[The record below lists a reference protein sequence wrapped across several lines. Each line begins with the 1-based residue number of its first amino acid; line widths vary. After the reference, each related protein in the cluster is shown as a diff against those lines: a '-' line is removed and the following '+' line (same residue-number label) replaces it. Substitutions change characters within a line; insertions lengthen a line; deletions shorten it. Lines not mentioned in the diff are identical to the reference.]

1 MKGFTMKKKQELI
14 SVSAFGLYT
23 PGLVALITNKIFE
36 MDGNIVDVEENCR
49 RGLFSIFLVVDFST
63 SKQTITRIMASL
75 GKIQE
80 ETGIKI
86 ILDRYDDKS
95 AFLPSQRESHLVT
108 IIGVDQPGII
118 ARVSS
123 LFHTYRITI
132 EKCRMIARGAFFS
145 MEMVIDTSTM
155 RHDPDL
161 SHDACI
167 KKVKSDL
174 KILCTEIDQSV
185 VIQSGNIHKRSKKL
199 VVFDVESSLVQQ
211 TSLKKFIQTING
223 RMHPGKPD
231 TDRQNERDNQMAL
244 LVENAK
250 RLKGLSADDLEK
262 YIDILQ
268 LNPGTFE
275 LIKILKSMGFKIAL
289 LSSGFNF
296 FIKRIFETAGI
307 DYAFSNTLEIDS
319 SGLFTGKLEQP
330 IITNDT
336 KKELLEFIIQNENIR
351 REQVIAVGDGS
362 KSSHF
367 IKNVGLSIALK
378 PEDPN
383 IITDG
388 VLSNDQLLN
397 VLYCLGIPK
406 EELNRYLAE

>member
-1 MKGFTMKKKQELI
+1 MKAKQKLI
-14 SVSAFGLYT
+14 SVSAFGPYT

-36 MDGNIVDVEENCR
+36 MEGNIVDVEENCR

-63 SKQTITRIMASL
+63 SKHTTERIISIL
-75 GKIQE
+75 SEIQE

-86 ILDRYDDKS
+86 ILARYDDKA
-95 AFLPSQRESHLVT
+95 AFLPSQHESHLVT

-118 ARVSS
+118 AKVSS
-123 LFHTYRITI
+123 LFHRYSVTI

-145 MEMVIDTSTM
+145 MEVVIDTSTM
-155 RHDPDL
+155 LDNPEI
-161 SHDACI
+161 SHDAGI
-167 KKVKSDL
+167 KKMKTEL
-174 KILCTEIDQSV
+174 RKLCTEIDQSV
-185 VIQSGNIHKRSKKL
+185 VIQSGDIYQRSKKL

-211 TSLKKFIQTING
+211 ASLKKFIKTING
-223 RMHPGKPD
+223 RMQISNDVCGPRETVDG
-231 TDRQNERDNQMAL
+231 QEEAL
-244 LVENAK
+244 VDNAK

-296 FIKRIFETAGI
+296 FIKIIFETAGV
-307 DYAFSNTLEIDS
+307 DYAFSNTLEIDET
-319 SGLFTGKLEQP
+319 GIFTGNLEQP

-336 KKELLEFIIQNENIR
+336 KEELLEFIMQNENIR
-351 REQVIAVGDGS
+351 SEQIIAVGDGS
-362 KSSHF
+362 KASHF

-378 PEDPN
+378 PENPSVM
-383 IITDG
+383 TDG

-406 EELNRYLAE
+406 EELSKYLSG

>member
-1 MKGFTMKKKQELI
+1 MKTKQKLI
-14 SVSAFGLYT
+14 SVSAFGPYT

-36 MDGNIVDVEENCR
+36 MEGNIVDVEENCR
-49 RGLFSIFLVVDFST
+49 RGLFSIFLVVDFSA
-63 SKQTITRIMASL
+63 SKHSLDSIITRLSEVQ
-75 GKIQE
+75 KKTE
-80 ETGIKI
+80 IKI
-86 ILDRYDDKS
+86 ILDRYDQKT
-95 AFLPSQRESHLVT
+95 ALLPSQRESHLVT

-118 ARVSS
+118 AKVSS

-145 MEMVIDTSTM
+145 MEVVIDTSTM
-155 RHDPDL
+155 NDTPGM
-161 SHDACI
+161 SHDTCV
-167 KKVKSDL
+167 KKVKSEL
-174 KILCTEIDQSV
+174 KKLCAEIDQSV
-185 VIQSGNIHKRSKKL
+185 VIQSGDIYQRSKKL

-211 TSLKKFIQTING
+211 TSLKKFIQTIQG
-223 RMHPGKPD
+223 KMHMDKDASKPQKAPEDQLEALGD
-231 TDRQNERDNQMAL
+231 T
-244 LVENAK
+244 AK
-250 RLKGLSADDLEK
+250 RLRGLSADDLDK
-262 YIDILQ
+262 YVDILQ

-296 FIKRIFETAGI
+296 FIKKIFETAGV
-307 DYAFSNTLEIDS
+307 DYAFSNTLEIDKT
-319 SGLFTGKLEQP
+319 GVFTGNLEQP
-330 IITNDT
+330 IITDDS
-336 KKELLEFIIQNENIR
+336 KEELLEFIIQNENIR

-378 PEDPN
+378 PENPN
-383 IITDG
+383 IMTDG

-406 EELNRYLAE
+406 EELNKYLSE

>member
-1 MKGFTMKKKQELI
+1 MKTKQKLI
-14 SVSAFGLYT
+14 SVSAFGPYT
-23 PGLVALITNKIFE
+23 PGLVALITNKIFKME
-36 MDGNIVDVEENCR
+36 GNIVDVEENCR
-49 RGLFSIFLVVDFST
+49 RGLFSIFLVVDFSA
-63 SKQTITRIMASL
+63 SKHSL
-75 GKIQE
+75 DSIIALLSEIQKKTE
-80 ETGIKI
+80 IKI
-86 ILDRYDDKS
+86 ILDRYDQKT

-118 ARVSS
+118 AKVSS

-145 MEMVIDTSTM
+145 MEVVIDTSTM
-155 RHDPDL
+155 NDTPEMP
-161 SHDACI
+161 HDACV
-167 KKVKSDL
+167 KKVKSEL
-174 KILCTEIDQSV
+174 KKLCAKIDQSV
-185 VIQSGNIHKRSKKL
+185 VIQSGDIYQRSKKL

-211 TSLKKFIQTING
+211 TSLKKFIQTIQG
-223 RMHPGKPD
+223 KMHMDKEASKPQKAPED
-231 TDRQNERDNQMAL
+231 QLET
-244 LVENAK
+244 LVDNAK
-250 RLKGLSADDLEK
+250 RLRGLSADDLEK
-262 YIDILQ
+262 YVDILQ

-296 FIKRIFETAGI
+296 FIKRIFETAGV
-307 DYAFSNTLEIDS
+307 DYAFSNTLEIDET
-319 SGLFTGKLEQP
+319 GVFTGNLEQP
-330 IITNDT
+330 IITDDA
-336 KKELLEFIIQNENIR
+336 KEELLEFIIQNENIR

-378 PEDPN
+378 PENPN
-383 IITDG
+383 IMTDG

-406 EELNRYLAE
+406 EELNKYLSE

>member
-1 MKGFTMKKKQELI
+1 MKTKQKLI

-49 RGLFSIFLVVDFST
+49 RGLFSIFLVVDFSA
-63 SKQTITRIMASL
+63 SKHAITDIMATL
-75 GKIQE
+75 NEIQE

-86 ILDRYDDKS
+86 ILDRYDDRA

-118 ARVSS
+118 AKVSS
-123 LFHTYRITI
+123 LFHRYRITI

-155 RHDPDL
+155 NDDPEM
-161 SHDACI
+161 SHDACV

-174 KILCTEIDQSV
+174 RILCTEIDQSV
-185 VIQSGNIHKRSKKL
+185 VIQSSDIHQRSKKL

-223 RMHPGKPD
+223 RMHTSHPGSD
-231 TDRQNERDNQMAL
+231 TQKVLDSQMEL

-262 YIDILQ
+262 YVDILQ

-296 FIKRIFETAGI
+296 FIKRIFETAGV
-307 DYAFSNTLEIDS
+307 DYAFSNTLEIDA

-330 IITNDT
+330 IITNDS

>member
-1 MKGFTMKKKQELI
+1 MKTKQKLI
-14 SVSAFGLYT
+14 SVSAFGTYT
-23 PGLVALITNKIFE
+23 PGLVALITNRIFE
-36 MDGNIVDVEENCR
+36 MEGNIVDVEENCR
-49 RGLFSIFLVVDFST
+49 RGLFSIFLVVDFSA
-63 SKQTITRIMASL
+63 SKHSVERIIAMLSE
-75 GKIQE
+75 IQE
-80 ETGIKI
+80 KAGIKI
-86 ILDRYDDKS
+86 ILDRYDDKA
-95 AFLPSQRESHLVT
+95 AFRPSQRESHLIT
-108 IIGVDQPGII
+108 IIGIDQPGII
-118 ARVSS
+118 AKVSS
-123 LFHTYRITI
+123 LFHSYSITI

-155 RHDPDL
+155 NDHPEM

-174 KILCTEIDQSV
+174 KKLCTEIDQSV
-185 VIQSGNIHKRSKKL
+185 VIQSGDIYQRSKKL

-211 TSLKKFIQTING
+211 ASLKKFIQTING
-223 RMHPGKPD
+223 RIHTD
-231 TDRQNERDNQMAL
+231 TEDAEPREVPNNQLEA

-250 RLKGLSADDLEK
+250 RLRGLSADDLDK
-262 YIDILQ
+262 YVDILQ

-296 FIKRIFETAGI
+296 FIKRIFETAGV
-307 DYAFSNTLEIDS
+307 DYAFSNTLEIDQT
-319 SGLFTGKLEQP
+319 GIFTGNLEQP

-336 KKELLEFIIQNENIR
+336 KEELLDFIMQNENIR

-378 PEDPN
+378 PENPSVM
-383 IITDG
+383 TDG
-388 VLSNDQLLN
+388 VLSNDQILN
-397 VLYCLGIPK
+397 MLYCLGIPE
-406 EELNRYLAE
+406 EELNKYLSD

>member
-1 MKGFTMKKKQELI
+1 MKTKQKLI
-14 SVSAFGLYT
+14 SVSAFGTYT
-23 PGLVALITNKIFE
+23 PGLVALITNRIFE
-36 MDGNIVDVEENCR
+36 MEGNIVDVEENCR
-49 RGLFSIFLVVDFST
+49 RGLFSIFLVVDFSA
-63 SKQTITRIMASL
+63 SKHSVERIIAMLS
-75 GKIQE
+75 KIQE
-80 ETGIKI
+80 EAGIKI
-86 ILDRYDDKS
+86 ILDRYDDKA
-95 AFLPSQRESHLVT
+95 AFRPSQRESHLVT
-108 IIGVDQPGII
+108 VIGIDQPGII
-118 ARVSS
+118 AKVSS
-123 LFHTYRITI
+123 LFHSYSITI

-145 MEMVIDTSTM
+145 MEMVIDTGTM
-155 RHDPDL
+155 NDHPEM

-174 KILCTEIDQSV
+174 KKLCTEIDQSV
-185 VIQSGNIHKRSKKL
+185 VIQSGNIYQRSKKL

-211 TSLKKFIQTING
+211 ASFKKFIQTING
-223 RMHPGKPD
+223 RIHTGAGDSEPREVPD
-231 TDRQNERDNQMAL
+231 DYVET

-250 RLKGLSADDLEK
+250 RLRGLSADDLEK
-262 YIDILQ
+262 YVDILQ

-296 FIKRIFETAGI
+296 FIQRIFETAGV
-307 DYAFSNTLEIDS
+307 DYAFSNTLEIDQT
-319 SGLFTGKLEQP
+319 GVFTGNLEQP

-336 KKELLEFIIQNENIR
+336 KEELLDFIMQNENIR

-378 PEDPN
+378 PEDSSVM
-383 IITDG
+383 TDG

-397 VLYCLGIPK
+397 LLYCLGIPE
-406 EELNRYLAE
+406 EELNKYLSD

>member
-1 MKGFTMKKKQELI
+1 MKTKQKLI
-14 SVSAFGLYT
+14 SISAFGPHT

-36 MDGNIVDVEENCR
+36 MEGNIVDVEENCR
-49 RGLFSIFLVVDFST
+49 RGLFSIFLVVDFSA
-63 SKQTITRIMASL
+63 SKHPIAHIITMLSA
-75 GKIQE
+75 IQE

-86 ILDRYDDKS
+86 ILDPYNDKAS
-95 AFLPSQRESHLVT
+95 FLPSQHESHLVT

-118 ARVSS
+118 AKVSS
-123 LFHTYRITI
+123 LFHSYGITI

-145 MEMVIDTSTM
+145 MEVIIDTSTM
-155 RHDPDL
+155 NDTSEM
-161 SHDACI
+161 SHEACI
-167 KKVKSDL
+167 KKMKSDL
-174 KILCTEIDQSV
+174 KKLCTEIDQSV
-185 VIQSGNIHKRSKKL
+185 VIQSGNIYQRNKKL

-211 TSLKKFIQTING
+211 ASLKKFIKTING
-223 RMHPGKPD
+223 RIN
-231 TDRQNERDNQMAL
+231 TDKKVSGSRETIDGQVGAL
-244 LVENAK
+244 VDNAK
-250 RLKGLSADDLEK
+250 KLKGLSADDLEK
-262 YIDILQ
+262 HVDILQ

-296 FIKRIFETAGI
+296 FIKKLFETAGV
-307 DYAFSNTLEIDS
+307 DYAFSNTLEIDET
-319 SGLFTGKLEQP
+319 GVFTGNLEQP

-336 KKELLEFIIQNENIR
+336 KEELLEFIMQNENIS

-367 IKNVGLSIALK
+367 IKNVGLSIALN
-378 PEDPN
+378 PENPS
-383 IITDG
+383 IMTDG

-406 EELNRYLAE
+406 EELNKYLSE